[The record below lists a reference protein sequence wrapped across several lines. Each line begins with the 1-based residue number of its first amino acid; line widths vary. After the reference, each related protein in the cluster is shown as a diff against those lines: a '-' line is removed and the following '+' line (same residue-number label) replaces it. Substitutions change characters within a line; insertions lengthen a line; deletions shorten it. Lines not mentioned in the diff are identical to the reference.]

1 MFNREC
7 TFGCN
12 MRSTHDDIVTFHDGC
27 MAYDIAVHLN
37 KENL

>member
-7 TFGCN
+7 TFDCN
-12 MRSTHDDIVTFHDGC
+12 MQSTLDDIVTFHDDC